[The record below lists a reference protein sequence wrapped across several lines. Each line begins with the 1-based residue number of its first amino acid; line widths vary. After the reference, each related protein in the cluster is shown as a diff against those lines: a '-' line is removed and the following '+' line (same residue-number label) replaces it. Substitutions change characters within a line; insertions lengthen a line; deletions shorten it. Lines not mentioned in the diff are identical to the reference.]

1 MWEVARVIYHKLHA
15 KPTKIDGIRY
25 ASKKEAQYAQELELR
40 KRAGEVLFYLR
51 QVPFDLPGGV
61 VHRVDFLEFWAD
73 GTAHLVEVKGFDTP
87 MGKLKR
93 KQVEALYPISIE
105 VV

>member
-1 MWEVARVIYHKLHA
+1 MTFHKFHA
-15 KPTKIDGIRY
+15 KPTEVNGHRY

-40 KRAGEVLFYLR
+40 KRAGEVFFWLE
-51 QVPFDLPGGV
+51 QVPFRLPGGV
-61 VHRVDFLEFWAD
+61 VHRVDFMEFWAD
-73 GTAHLVEVKGFDTP
+73 GTMHCVEVKGLDTP

-93 KQVEALYPISIE
+93 KMVEAEYPITIE